1 MTNGM
6 MASYNCVSKVK
17 SSRQGFFDRIVVA
30 VDAVNPNNSLTK
42 WARISI
48 VAAIA
53 TLVLKFGAYWMTG
66 SVGLLSDAV
75 ESSVNVVA
83 AFTALFA
90 LWYATQPVDRSH
102 NYGHQKIELFASAI
116 EGVLILVAAIS
127 IGWYAIGRLIDPQP
141 LASVGLGT
149 AVTLVATLINFFVA
163 RLLLRVA
170 RQHDSI
176 VLAADGRHLMTDVWT
191 SLGVVAGLVIVRF
204 TGIERLDPLIAL
216 VIGANIVR
224 TGIALVRTGFD
235 GLMDHALPPVEVSA
249 LRAAIARELTP
260 GTTYHAL
267 RTRRA
272 GSRRFVDLHLLVP
285 GRVSVNF
292 GHELANRVEGAVAA
306 VLPSAETTVHVE
318 PVEDRASWRDS
329 ALLPLEPPV
338 PINDRHSLDRSA

>member
-1 MTNGM
+1 MVSVNGT
-6 MASYNCVSKVK
+6 SENK
-17 SSRQGFFDRIVVA
+17 
-30 VDAVNPNNSLTK
+30 SLTR

-48 VAAIA
+48 VAAVT
-53 TLVLKFGAYWMTG
+53 TLVLKFGAYWLTG

-90 LWYATQPVDRSH
+90 LWYATQPVDRTH
-102 NYGHQKIELFASAI
+102 NYGHQKIELFASAV
-116 EGVLILVAAIS
+116 EGVLILVAAFG
-127 IGWYAIGRLIDPQP
+127 IGWYAIQRLIDPQP
-141 LASVGLGT
+141 LDSVGLGT
-149 AVTLVATLINFFVA
+149 IVTIVATLVNLFVA

-170 RQHDSI
+170 AQHDSI

-191 SLGVVAGLVIVRF
+191 SLGVVAGLVFVRW

-216 VIGANIVR
+216 VVGANIVR
-224 TGIALVRTGFD
+224 TGIDLVRTAFD

-249 LRAAIARELTP
+249 LREAIVKELTP

-285 GRVSVNF
+285 GRVSVNY
-292 GHELANRVEGAVAA
+292 GHELATRIERAVSA
-306 VLPSAETTVHVE
+306 VLPGAETTVHVE

-338 PINDRHSLDRSA
+338 PINDRSTFVRPA

>member
-1 MTNGM
+1 LFIDGAVESPQWMR
-6 MASYNCVSKVK
+6 KVLTA
-17 SSRQGFFDRIVVA
+17 VN
-30 VDAVNPNNSLTK
+30 VDATHKPLTR
-42 WARISI
+42 WALVSI
-48 VAAIA
+48 VAAVA
-53 TLVLKFGAYWMTG
+53 TLGLKFGAYGLTG

-116 EGVLILVAAIS
+116 EGALILVAAAS
-127 IGWYAIGRLIDPQP
+127 IGWYAVARLVEPRG
-141 LASVGLGT
+141 LASVGLGSVVTLAAT
-149 AVTLVATLINFFVA
+149 AVNFGVA

-170 RQHDSI
+170 VQHDSL

-191 SLGVVAGLVIVRF
+191 SLGVLAGILLVRF
-204 TGIERLDPLIAL
+204 TGVERLDPLVAL
-216 VIGANIVR
+216 LVAANIVR
-224 TGIALVRTGFD
+224 AGVDLLRTGFD
-235 GLMDHALPPVEVSA
+235 GLMDRALPGSEVTA
-249 LRAAIARELTP
+249 ARAAIEQELMP
-260 GTTYHAL
+260 GATYHAL

-285 GRVSVNF
+285 GRVSVAH
-292 GHELANRVEGAVAA
+292 GHELANRIERAVAA
-306 VLPSAETTVHVE
+306 ALPGAETTVHLE

-338 PINDRHSLDRSA
+338 AIHERTTETARRA

>member
-1 MTNGM
+1 LDKAT
-6 MASYNCVSKVK
+6 
-17 SSRQGFFDRIVVA
+17 
-30 VDAVNPNNSLTK
+30 VDNSLTK

-53 TLVLKFGAYWMTG
+53 TLVLKFGAYWLTG

-116 EGVLILVAAIS
+116 EGVLILVAAAS
-127 IGWYAIGRLIDPQP
+127 IGWYAIGRLLDPQP
-141 LASVGLGT
+141 LDSIGLGT
-149 AVTLVATLINFFVA
+149 VVTIVATLINLFVA

-170 RQHDSI
+170 TQHDSI

-216 VIGANIVR
+216 AIGANIVW
-224 TGIALVRTGFD
+224 TGVALVRTAFD

-249 LRAAIARELTP
+249 LREAIARELSP

-285 GRVSVNF
+285 GRVSVNY
-292 GHELANRVEGAVAA
+292 GHELANRVERAVAL
-306 VLPSAETTVHVE
+306 VLPGAETTVHVE
-318 PVEDRASWRDS
+318 PVEDGSSWRDS

-338 PINDRHSLDRSA
+338 PIIDRQSLDRSA